1 MKNIVFPVITTDR
14 PFGDNWHIS
23 RRTVLRSVIGG
34 NGSLLF
40 AASGNWAGAAEPA
53 GDMGKRWLQ
62 FHYTAAPRGF
72 EEILA
77 ELKQLPLRLSEVYGS
92 PAIVRAVNVLIF
104 SDRGQ
109 YLTHLKKTL
118 PNAPRRTSLFIVRSG
133 RPTILVVQGETLQ
146 QDLMHEA
153 VHSLNHLTFR
163 NTSMPLWMDEGLA
176 EWAEDSLEQQSRV
189 HGKSLRQLLGG
200 QRMLLPEPI
209 SLAALE
215 KIKSTTRADAVDYAA
230 SWAWCRFLLTEK
242 YRCRGVWNRY
252 LQDIQGGQQAGRLSH
267 RLALTVPDY
276 EQRFLRFLT
285 SI

>member
-1 MKNIVFPVITTDR
+1 MVSPVITTDST
-14 PFGDNWHIS
+14 FDHYWHIS
-23 RRTVLRSVIGG
+23 RRAVLRSVIGG
-34 NGSLLF
+34 IGSLLF
-40 AASGNWAGAAEPA
+40 TARVNWAGATEPSTTA
-53 GDMGKRWLQ
+53 GKQWLQ
-62 FHYTAAPRGF
+62 FHYAEAPRGF

-77 ELKQLPLRLSEVYGS
+77 ELKRLPPRLSKVYGS

-104 SDRGQ
+104 SDRQQ
-109 YLTHLKKTL
+109 YFAHLDKTL
-118 PNAPRRTSLFIVRSG
+118 PKAPRRNSLFIVRSG
-133 RPTILVVQGETLQ
+133 RPTILAVQGKTLR

-176 EWAEDSLEQQSRV
+176 EWAEDSVEQQSRV
-189 HGKSLRQLLGG
+189 HGKALRQLLGG
-200 QRMLLPEPI
+200 QRILLPEPI

-230 SWAWCRFLLTEK
+230 SWAWCRFLLSGK
-242 YRCRGVWNRY
+242 YGCRGVWNRY
-252 LQDIQGGQQAGRLSH
+252 LQDIRDGQQAGRLSH

>member
-1 MKNIVFPVITTDR
+1 MVSSVKTTDST
-14 PFGDNWHIS
+14 FDQDGYIA

-34 NGSLLF
+34 TGSLLF
-40 AASGNWAGAAEPA
+40 AASSDWAGAIEPSMIA
-53 GDMGKRWLQ
+53 GKQWLQ
-62 FHYTAAPRGF
+62 FHYAEAPRGF
-72 EEILA
+72 EQILA

-104 SDRGQ
+104 SNRQQ
-109 YLTHLKKTL
+109 YFSHLEKTL
-118 PNAPRRTSLFIVRSG
+118 PQAPRRNSLFIVRSG
-133 RPTILVVQGETLQ
+133 RPTILAVQGETLL
-146 QDLMHEA
+146 QDLTHEA

-163 NTSMPLWMDEGLA
+163 NTPMPLWMDEGLA
-176 EWAEDSLEQQSRV
+176 EWVEDSVDQQSRV
-189 HGKSLRQLLGG
+189 HGKALRQLLGG

-230 SWAWCRFLLTEK
+230 SWAWCRFLLSEK
-242 YRCRGVWNRY
+242 FGCRGVWNRY
-252 LQDIQGGQQAGRLSH
+252 LQDIRGGQQAGRLHH

-276 EQRFLRFLT
+276 KQRFLRFLT

>member
-1 MKNIVFPVITTDR
+1 MVSPVITTDST
-14 PFGDNWHIS
+14 FDHYWHIS
-23 RRTVLRSVIGG
+23 RRAVLRSVIGG
-34 NGSLLF
+34 TASLLF
-40 AASGNWAGAAEPA
+40 TARVNWAGATEPSMTA
-53 GDMGKRWLQ
+53 GKQWLQ
-62 FHYTAAPRGF
+62 FHYTEAPRGF

-77 ELKQLPLRLSEVYGS
+77 ELKQLPRRLSEVYGS

-104 SDRGQ
+104 SDRQQ
-109 YLTHLKKTL
+109 YFAHLEKTL
-118 PNAPRRTSLFIVRSG
+118 PKAPRRNSLFIVRSG
-133 RPTILVVQGETLQ
+133 RPTILAVQGKALL

-176 EWAEDSLEQQSRV
+176 EWAEDSVEQQSRV
-189 HGKSLRQLLGG
+189 HGKALRQLLGG
-200 QRMLLPEPI
+200 QRILLPEPI

-230 SWAWCRFLLTEK
+230 SWAWCRFLLSGK
-242 YRCRGVWNRY
+242 YGCRGVWNRY
-252 LQDIQGGQQAGRLSH
+252 LQDIRDGQQAGRLSH

>member
-1 MKNIVFPVITTDR
+1 MVSPLKTTDST
-14 PFGDNWHIS
+14 FDLDGYIS
-23 RRTVLRSVIGG
+23 RRSVLRNVIGG
-34 NGSLLF
+34 SGSLLF
-40 AASGNWAGAAEPA
+40 AVSGDWAGASEPSLTA
-53 GDMGKRWLQ
+53 GKQWLQ
-62 FHYTAAPRGF
+62 FHYADAPRGF

-77 ELKQLPLRLSEVYGS
+77 KLKQLPLRLSEVYGS
-92 PAIVRAVNVLIF
+92 PATVGAVNVLIF
-104 SDRGQ
+104 PNRQQ
-109 YLTHLKKTL
+109 YFSHLEKTL
-118 PNAPRRTSLFIVRSG
+118 PKAPRRNSLFIVRSG
-133 RPTILVVQGETLQ
+133 QPTILAVQGETLR

-176 EWAEDSLEQQSRV
+176 EWAEDAVEQQLRV
-189 HGKSLRQLLGG
+189 HGKALRQLLGG
-200 QRMLLPEPI
+200 QRILLPEPI

-230 SWAWCRFLLTEK
+230 SWAWCRFLLSGE
-242 YRCRGVWNRY
+242 YGCRGVWNRY
-252 LQDIQGGQQAGRLSH
+252 LQDILGGQQAGRLNH